1 MDNAGE
7 TTPKKAEAAKLQ
19 GLEDNAAY
27 TQLQAFLAQFEP
39 NAQGKLPPERELCE
53 ALGVSRGALRKA
65 LARAESQG
73 RIWRHVGKGTFFG
86 PRPAEDSSDQPA
98 IAEVASPVEVLRA
111 RTLLEPMLAK
121 EAALHASASDLKEL
135 EVCAENGRLADSW
148 RRYETWDNR
157 FHRAIASATQNRV
170 LLMMFDNLNNVR
182 RVMAWGRQRREA
194 AGPPR
199 DHHSF
204 AEHAR
209 IVAAIK
215 DRDPAQSEQAMRDH
229 LGTVTRKLLDFD
241 GT

>member
-86 PRPAEDSSDQPA
+86 PRPAEDSSDQPG
-98 IAEVASPVEVLRA
+98 IAEVASRW
-111 RTLLEPMLAK
+111 RF
-121 EAALHASASDLKEL
+121 
-135 EVCAENGRLADSW
+135 CAPGPCWSRCW
-148 RRYETWDNR
+148 PRRPR
-157 FHRAIASATQNRV
+157 CMRRQAI
-170 LLMMFDNLNNVR
+170 
-182 RVMAWGRQRREA
+182 
-194 AGPPR
+194 
-199 DHHSF
+199 
-204 AEHAR
+204 
-209 IVAAIK
+209 
-215 DRDPAQSEQAMRDH
+215 
-229 LGTVTRKLLDFD
+229 
-241 GT
+241 

>member
-1 MDNAGE
+1 MN
-7 TTPKKAEAAKLQ
+7 
-19 GLEDNAAY
+19 GLDDNAAY

-39 NAQGKLPPERELCE
+39 HAQGKLPPERALCE

-73 RIWRHVGKGTFFG
+73 RIWRHVGKGTFYG
-86 PRPAEDSSDQPA
+86 PRPSDDPSDQSGVA
-98 IAEVASPVEVLRA
+98 AQASPVEVLRA

-121 EAALHASASDLKEL
+121 EAAINASASDLKEL
-135 EVCAENGRLADSW
+135 ELSAENGRLADSW

-157 FHRAIASATQNRV
+157 FHRAIASGTQNRV

-182 RVMAWGRQRREA
+182 RVMAWGRQRRDA
-194 AGPPR
+194 AGPPA

-215 DRDPAQSEQAMRDH
+215 DRDPVASEQAMRDH
-229 LGTVTRKLLDFD
+229 LVTVTQKLLDPD
-241 GT
+241 GAEAP